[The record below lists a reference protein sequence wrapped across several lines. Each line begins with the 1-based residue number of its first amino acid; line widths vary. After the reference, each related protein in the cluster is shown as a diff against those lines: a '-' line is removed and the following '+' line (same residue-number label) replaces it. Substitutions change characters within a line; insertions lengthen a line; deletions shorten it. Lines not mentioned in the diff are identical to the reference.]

1 MVNVIHHLSKV
12 SENKVQ
18 VLHYNVKITNL
29 SCVQTENVLEI
40 KTIVNLNYLVLIMV
54 SDVLTKHVNQLKANV
69 MHNQKFAHHL
79 YQFYAKV
86 DNVLFQ
92 LLNAKK
98 LKI

>member
-1 MVNVIHHLSKV
+1 MVNVIHHLSKD

-29 SCVQTENVLEI
+29 SCVPTENALEI
-40 KTIVNLNYLVLIMV
+40 KTTVDLNYHVQIMV
-54 SDVLTKHVNQLKANV
+54 SDVLTKHVNQHKANV

-79 YQFYAKV
+79 YQFYVKV